1 MNNVSFEKELRNT
14 FITESKEML
23 DETETIFINLEK
35 NPNDFSHFDKLLRI
49 IHTIKGSAAVVG
61 IEKLVHF
68 THVYETLLISV
79 KNNKT
84 ILSQE
89 IIDILIA
96 GNDSLKKSM
105 DIIEIEPK
113 SELAHFNQIKGNIEK
128 ILNIEKK
135 DNSIKN
141 TEKITTSQ
149 PIENVKSIGNVLIL
163 DDEKEILDY
172 MKIIIEQQNYHVYAI
187 DNAQEALD
195 VLNTK
200 KLMLSLQI

>member
-1 MNNVSFEKELRNT
+1 M
-14 FITESKEML
+14 
-23 DETETIFINLEK
+23 
-35 NPNDFSHFDKLLRI
+35 
-49 IHTIKGSAAVVG
+49 
-61 IEKLVHF
+61 HF